1 MTEQIKKKLQDEID
15 ALEHELSHEL
25 PKELKKAVALGD
37 LSENAEY
44 HMAKQRQEF
53 VKARLR
59 QLGRRL
65 ADLSLI
71 NMNNIPKDKVGLGS
85 NVKVYDNEKG
95 EEIEY
100 KLVTSEESDVAAG
113 KISTTS
119 PIGRALLNKKV
130 GDTAT
135 VVTPN
140 GKREMDILS
149 LSTIHDEP
157 ADEQTSDDVD
167 QRFRQ
172 CLREAAASHRQPHGS
187 GANQSQLPDLSGAGD
202 RHGCRISIWLRE
214 RREPG
219 SPVLLRRAGH
229 FRSRIL

>member
-1 MTEQIKKKLQDEID
+1 MTELIKKKLQDEMN

-71 NMNNIPKDKVGLGS
+71 NLSNIPKDKVGLGS
-85 NVKVYDNEKG
+85 TVRVYDSTKNE
-95 EEIEY
+95 EVEY

-130 GDTAT
+130 GDTAQ

-140 GKREMDILS
+140 GKREMEILS
-149 LSTIHDEP
+149 LT
-157 ADEQTSDDVD
+157 TMYD
-167 QRFRQ
+167 QA
-172 CLREAAASHRQPHGS
+172 EAG
-187 GANQSQLPDLSGAGD
+187 
-202 RHGCRISIWLRE
+202 
-214 RREPG
+214 
-219 SPVLLRRAGH
+219 
-229 FRSRIL
+229 

>member
-1 MTEQIKKKLQDEID
+1 MQEQIKKKLQDEMNT
-15 ALEHELSHEL
+15 LEHELNHEL

-71 NMNNIPKDKVGLGS
+71 NMNNIPKDKIGLGS
-85 NVKVYDNEKG
+85 TVRVYDNDKN
-95 EEIEY
+95 EEV
-100 KLVTSEESDVAAG
+100 KFQLVTSEESDVAAG

-130 GDTAT
+130 GDTALII
-135 VVTPN
+135 TPN
-140 GKREMDILS
+140 GKREMEVLS
-149 LSTIHDEP
+149 LTTIHDEVGT
-157 ADEQTSDDVD
+157 E
-167 QRFRQ
+167 
-172 CLREAAASHRQPHGS
+172 
-187 GANQSQLPDLSGAGD
+187 
-202 RHGCRISIWLRE
+202 
-214 RREPG
+214 
-219 SPVLLRRAGH
+219 
-229 FRSRIL
+229 